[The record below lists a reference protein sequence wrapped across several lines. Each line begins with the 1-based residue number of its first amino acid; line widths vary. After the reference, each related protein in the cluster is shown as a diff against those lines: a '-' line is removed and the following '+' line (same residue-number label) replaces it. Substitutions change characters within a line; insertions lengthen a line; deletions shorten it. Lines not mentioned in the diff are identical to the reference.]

1 MGNGV
6 KAWSYSA
13 YALYAQCPLKYAEE
27 KLRKNKGPQSPA
39 MARGDQIHK
48 AAARFIEATG
58 ANALE
63 QMPQTLLRFGPQI
76 LELRALP
83 AADRVVE
90 QQWGFDSKWR
100 PTGWFGPT
108 TWFRSILDVGVVYE
122 DGTGDVVDH
131 KSGKIYPENAD
142 QRELNAL
149 AFFKRFPHV
158 ENVTS
163 RMWYLD
169 SGDERLEEFF
179 AEDVPA
185 LTAKWEARV
194 APMFTDEVFAPRPND
209 KCQWCHLAKSKGGLC
224 RFG

>member
-1 MGNGV
+1 MSNGV

-39 MARGDQIHK
+39 MARGDKMHK
-48 AAARFIEATG
+48 ALAAYIMTG
-58 ANALE
+58 DGAGTLPALVKTRDMQA
-63 QMPQTLLRFGPQI
+63 QMT
-76 LELRALP
+76 ELRSVP
-83 AADRVVE
+83 KEDIVVE
-90 QQWGFDSKWR
+90 QQWGFDEYWR

-108 TWFRSILDVGVVYE
+108 TWFRSILDVGVVYK

-131 KSGKIYPENAD
+131 KTGKIYPENAD

-149 AFFKRFPHV
+149 AFFKRFPFV
-158 ENVTS
+158 EQVTS

-169 SGDERLEEFF
+169 SGEERLEEFF
-179 AEDVPA
+179 AEDVNA

-209 KCQWCHLAKSKGGLC
+209 KCQWCHLAKSKGGKC